1 MEKQTNNFGI
11 GLIFGVLLGALAGI
25 LLAPSTG
32 EETRRK
38 LIETTEDIQTN
49 LKNLSQ
55 KVKKETDEM
64 IRKGKDFVKEIEK
77 NASHKFQSLEKD
89 IKEKISDYDQV
100 DEDTIN

>member
-11 GLIFGVLLGALAGI
+11 GLIFGILLGALAGI

-38 LIETTEDIQTN
+38 LMETTEDAQSN

-55 KVKKETDEM
+55 KVKKETEEM

-77 NASHKFQSLEKD
+77 NASNKAQSLEQD
-89 IKEKISDYDQV
+89 LKEKISDYDQM
-100 DEDTIN
+100 DEDTNN

>member
-1 MEKQTNNFGI
+1 MEKQSNNFGI
-11 GLIFGVLLGALAGI
+11 GLIFGILLGALAGV

-38 LIETTEDIQTN
+38 LMESTEDIQSN

-55 KVKKETDEM
+55 KVRKETDEM

-77 NASHKFQSLEKD
+77 NASNKFQSIEQNV
-89 IKEKISDYDQV
+89 KEKISDCDSM
-100 DEDTIN
+100 DEESFN